1 MNTSE
6 LKHQITIQAPSL
18 TPDGSGGFTTTWTAK
33 AANIWAAIWPVSAKE
48 TIKNGQVSGEITHRI
63 RIRYR
68 RDVQADWRVKF
79 GNRYFNIA
87 APPINP
93 NMDNEWLDLVCKEA
107 A

>member
-1 MNTSE
+1 MNISE
-6 LKHQITIQAPSL
+6 LKHLITIQAPVL
-18 TPDGSGGFTTTWTAK
+18 APDGSGGFTTAWTAK
-33 AANIWAAIWPVSAKE
+33 ASNIWAAIWPVSAKE
-48 TIKNGQVSGEITHRI
+48 IIKAGQVSGEITHRV

-68 RDVQADWRVKF
+68 RDVQSNWRVKF

-87 APPINP
+87 APPVNP